1 MKYPTVSALCEGV
14 AGAIREKEGST
25 EKINPQDFV
34 QRIENLQVGGTSESN
49 IEYLD
54 VSGGGVVDGGVATFA
69 WLAKAYYEGVTIIAP
84 LQVMVDEGII
94 GGGKRPS
101 AVMIDFSAKLS
112 LGNGFMSVKELLV
125 AQGGGIITEA
135 DIDAIP
141 RITKEQFYDLN
152 TLLSE

>member
-1 MKYPTVSALCEGV
+1 MILNEVMKETAD
-14 AGAIREKEGST
+14 AIREKTGKSELIKPIDFAEEIKGITAGGGESAST
-25 EKINPQDFV
+25 
-34 QRIENLQVGGTSESN
+34 

-54 VSGGGVVDGGVATFA
+54 VSGGGVVDSGVATFA
-69 WLAKAYYEGVTIIAP
+69 WLAKAYYEGMTIIAP
-84 LQVMVDEGII
+84 LQVMKDEGII
-94 GGGKRPS
+94 GVGKKPS

-141 RITKEQFYDLN
+141 RLSKEQFYDLN
-152 TLLSE
+152 A